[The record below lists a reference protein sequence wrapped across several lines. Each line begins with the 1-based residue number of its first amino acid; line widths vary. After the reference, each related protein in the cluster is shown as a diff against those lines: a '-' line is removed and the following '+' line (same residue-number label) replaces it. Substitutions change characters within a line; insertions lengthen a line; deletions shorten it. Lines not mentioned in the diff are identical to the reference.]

1 MPRNP
6 EPAAA
11 PLPRTATLFQLLA
24 IVLLWNCGYKGAR
37 VATTLYAL
45 ELGAGPFDTGLL
57 LASFAV
63 FPLFLAIFTGRIA
76 DRYGVRMPFV
86 IGTALSALG
95 ILLPFFWPLFPV
107 LFASAAVCGAG
118 FILVQVPMQSLLGS
132 LGGGAARARN
142 LNSYAL
148 LVATSDLIGPVIAGF
163 SIDHFGHADAFLHL
177 AVPGV
182 AAVLAVLWIAGRL
195 PRVAVAAEHGGQGMA
210 DLFRIP
216 QLRRMLV
223 TSAVITSAYD
233 LFQLYLPLYGH
244 QIGLSASVIG
254 VIMGAYAAAGFVT
267 RAVLMALLRRL
278 GEEATLRYAMFLS
291 ASTLLLIPLFENAAV
306 LALVCFVLGLGMGTG
321 QPLTVILTYNYSPA
335 GRHGEALGLRIA
347 TNNTMHL
354 GVPAVFG
361 AVGSLLGLAPVFWL
375 SAAILALR
383 GYAGPARA
391 TGI

>member
-1 MPRNP
+1 MPRNS
-6 EPAAA
+6 ESAAA
-11 PLPRTATLFQLLA
+11 SPSPRTATLFQLLA

-37 VATTLYAL
+37 VANTLYAL

-57 LASFAV
+57 LATFAV
-63 FPLFLAIFTGRIA
+63 FPLFLAIFTGKIA
-76 DRYGVRMPFV
+76 DRYGVRAPFV

-95 ILLPFFWPLFPV
+95 ILLPFIWPVFPA

-132 LGGGAARARN
+132 LGSGPARSRN
-142 LNSYAL
+142 LNLYAL
-148 LVATSDLIGPVIAGF
+148 LVATSDLIGPVVAGF
-163 SIDHFGHADAFLHL
+163 SIDHFGHASAFLHL

-195 PRVAVAAEHGGQGMA
+195 PHAAGAAGDRGQQGMA

-216 QLRRMLV
+216 ELRRMMV
-223 TSAVITSAYD
+223 TSAVIVSAYD

-244 QIGLSASVIG
+244 EIGLSASVIG
-254 VIMGAYAAAGFVT
+254 VIMGAFAAAGFVT
-267 RAVLMALLRRL
+267 RALLMALLRRL

-291 ASTLLLIPLFENAAV
+291 AATLFLIPLFENAAV
-306 LALVCFVLGLGMGTG
+306 LATVCFVLGLGMGVG

-354 GVPAVFG
+354 GVPALFG

-375 SAAILALR
+375 SSAILALG
-383 GYAGPARA
+383 GYAGPVRG
-391 TGI
+391 T